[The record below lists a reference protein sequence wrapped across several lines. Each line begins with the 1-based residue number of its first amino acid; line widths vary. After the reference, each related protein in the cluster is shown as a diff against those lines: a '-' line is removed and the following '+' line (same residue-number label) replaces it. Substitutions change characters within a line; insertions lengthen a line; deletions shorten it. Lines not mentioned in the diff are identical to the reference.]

1 MYHILA
7 VLAKQYLKSKVSETI
22 TSDTNCITESSLVS
36 SKICVDS
43 KNGINHQILNCML
56 LTKMYSFWR
65 VQQKRVNR
73 WTF

>member
-36 SKICVDS
+36 SKFWVDS

>member
-7 VLAKQYLKSKVSETI
+7 VLAKNYLKSKVSETI

-36 SKICVDS
+36 NESKFS

-65 VQQKRVNR
+65 FQQK
-73 WTF
+73 